1 MPRTTL
7 SSYHAI
13 RGCGLLEYIYQV
25 EKVEE
30 VELSIAMDPIGFVRT
45 DAKRIPRHWTVSD
58 VAGTLVINAK
68 YLEGLK
74 DIKPRQ
80 RIVVIF
86 HFHQSPDFDASHLI
100 QTPPHRKKPLGVFS
114 ICSPVRPNPIGMS
127 VLEVLGIENNI
138 ITVKGLDML
147 DGTPILDIKPCI
159 INRDDCPSFS
169 GRGRGA
175 NP

>member
-1 MPRTTL
+1 MKL
-7 SSYHAI
+7 SVNM
-13 RGCGLLEYIYQV
+13 E
-25 EKVEE
+25 
-30 VELSIAMDPIGFVRT
+30 PIGLVHT
-45 DAKRIPRHWTVSD
+45 DAKKIPRHWTVSD
-58 VAGTLVINAK
+58 VEGTLVIDGR

-86 HFHQSPDFDASHLI
+86 HFHQSPDFDASYLI

-127 VLEVLGIENNI
+127 VLEVLGIRKNI
-138 ITVKGLDML
+138 IRVKGLDML

-159 INRDDCPSFS
+159 VDKDDCPSFDG
-169 GRGRGA
+169 GRRPA
-175 NP
+175 TS